1 MSVAIAELLST
12 TGNQILWKFN
22 KLGEYPDDFMERLM
36 PYLDNE
42 RLKMPNWLVAD
53 PSSLLETGNIIA
65 SVHHGG
71 SNCYHEAIA

>member
-1 MSVAIAELLST
+1 MSLAIAELLSK
-12 TGNQILWKFN
+12 TGVQVLWKFN
-22 KLGEYPDDFMERLM
+22 KLGDYPDAFMERLI
-36 PYLDNE
+36 PYLDSG

-53 PSSLLETGNIIA
+53 PSSLLETGDIIV